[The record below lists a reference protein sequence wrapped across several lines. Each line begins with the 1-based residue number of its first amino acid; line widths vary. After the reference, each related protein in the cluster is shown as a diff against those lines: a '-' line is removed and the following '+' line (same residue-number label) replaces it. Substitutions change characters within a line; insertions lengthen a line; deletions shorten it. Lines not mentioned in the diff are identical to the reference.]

1 MKRGWMNTGLSGNGL
16 GVGAEGTDSRAP
28 TEHELFEMLSS
39 RRRRHALQA
48 LAATDEIDLGP
59 LAEQVAA
66 WENEKSVAAVTSDE
80 RKRVYT
86 SLQQSHLPKLDDAG
100 LVEFDKRSGVVVP
113 SPTLEEYDVYLDV
126 VRGDD
131 IPWNE
136 YYLGLS
142 AVGAAVLTA
151 AAVDA
156 YPFAMLPDVAWG
168 VFVVVAFFVSACC
181 HTYLAPKMHLGGG
194 DGPPEVA
201 E

>member
-1 MKRGWMNTGLSGNGL
+1 MNTGLSGETVD
-16 GVGAEGTDSRAP
+16 VGGEHAGSRAP

-39 RRRRHALQA
+39 RRRRHALQM
-48 LAATDEIDLGP
+48 LADTDETDLGT

-66 WENEKSVAAVTSDE
+66 WENEKPVSAVSSNE

-100 LVEFDKRSGVVVP
+100 LVEFDKRSGAVVP
-113 SPTLEEYDVYLDV
+113 SATLEEYDVYLDV
-126 VRGDD
+126 VRGND

-142 AVGAAVLTA
+142 AVGASVLAA

-156 YPFAMLPDVAWG
+156 YPFVLLPDLAWA
-168 VFVVVAFFVSACC
+168 VFVVVAFAVSACC
-181 HTYLAPKMHLGGG
+181 HTYFTPKMQLGGG
-194 DGPPEVA
+194 DAPPEV
-201 E
+201 EE